1 MSSQGVAEVENPV
14 RLVDVSDLKL
24 DVRNPR
30 RTLRDYEM
38 SQGDLIKELYNRF
51 DIDDLL
57 ASLATYGYFSEEPL
71 IAIPEFDVGVDVP
84 PFVVVEGNR
93 RLAALKL
100 LLSSEAR
107 NSVRIR
113 EVPEIS
119 EIARLRLNP
128 VPVKIY
134 ATRAEVLPY
143 LGVRHIVGVK
153 QWEALAKA
161 RYIKDLIQEGLPFTE
176 VAHRVGSGRRTD
188 IVRRWLLTLNSIE
201 QANKESYEPWD
212 EADEQFGFSLLYTSL
227 GYRSVREY
235 LGITPETFSEPLD
248 DPIPEDQLENL
259 LDHMKDLYG
268 PPPGRP
274 RDAVVR
280 ESRQIKD
287 LAQVYESPDAVAALR
302 AGASLQVALRKTVD
316 EDQQLVEFLRE
327 ANSNLLEANV
337 IAPQHVGHESAIQLA
352 RQCKQTADTL
362 VPTLV
367 GV

>member
-1 MSSQGVAEVENPV
+1 MSSQGVVEVENPV
-14 RLVDVSDLKL
+14 KLVNVSGLRL

-38 SQGDLIKELYNRF
+38 SQGDLLKELHSRF

-71 IAIPEFDVGVDVP
+71 IAIPEPGGRLDAP
-84 PFVVVEGNR
+84 PFIVVEGNR
-93 RLAALKL
+93 RLAALKI

-107 NSVRIR
+107 SSVRIR
-113 EVPEIS
+113 DVPEIS
-119 EIARLRLNP
+119 EVARPRLDP
-128 VPVKIY
+128 VPVKVY

-161 RYIKDLIQEGLPFTE
+161 RYIKDLIQEGRSFIE

-201 QANKESYEPWD
+201 QANKESQEPWD

-235 LGITPETFSEPLD
+235 LGITSEIFSEPLD
-248 DPIPEDQLENL
+248 DPIPVSQLENL
-259 LDHMKDLYG
+259 LDHMRDLYG

-316 EDQQLVEFLRE
+316 EDQQLVEFLTE
-327 ANSNLLEANV
+327 AESNLLEANV

-352 RQCKQTADTL
+352 RRCEQTADAL
-362 VPTLV
+362 VSTLV